1 MTFAIFAIDMHKT
14 QLTMKR
20 ILSLIAIVF
29 VSCTMMFGQGHLKI
43 KNIPIDGTVQS
54 MYAKLKATGLKP
66 IPEVSGALQGT
77 FAGMNDCAFL
87 IIGSEKTNTV
97 YKVGVMSQF
106 EDSWYSLKSLYLRL
120 KEQYTNKYNECQ
132 SFEFFS
138 SPYYEGDGYEM
149 LALRLDKCTYAS
161 YFETPE
167 GIISIEI
174 KEKYIFITYEDAIN
188 LEKAKAEL
196 NESVNSDI

>member
-1 MTFAIFAIDMHKT
+1 
-14 QLTMKR
+14 MKR

-29 VSCTMMFGQGHLKI
+29 VSCTMLFGQEHLKI

-66 IPEVSGALQGT
+66 MPDVPGALQGT
-77 FAGMNDCAFL
+77 FAGMDDCAFL
-87 IIGSEKTNTV
+87 IIGSDRTNTV
-97 YKVGVMSQF
+97 YKVGVMTQF
-106 EDSWYSLKSLYLRL
+106 IDSWSSLKSMYLRL
-120 KEQYTNKYNECQ
+120 KEQYINKYNDCQ

-149 LALRLDKCTYAS
+149 QALRMDKCTYAS

-167 GIISIEI
+167 GIISLEI
-174 KEKYIFITYEDAIN
+174 KDKCIFITYEDAIN
-188 LEKAKAEL
+188 LEKAKAEFGE
-196 NESVNSDI
+196 NVINDI